1 MVRRAYLSLTDF
13 SEGGVRVNANGLKI
27 PDEFV
32 LQFSSEGCFKDGT
45 YKVVW
50 RNDPIV
56 GAKFIQA
63 SLADIKPKEHENL
76 NRAERS
82 CSFCGPACL
91 PAARRSSSRKIP
103 ASITLMN
110 WRTVRR

>member
-1 MVRRAYLSLTDF
+1 MSLPTHDERRQTQRHRLGRLASRIPTDGGPPRFCLVTDF

-56 GAKFIQA
+56 GAKF
-63 SLADIKPKEHENL
+63 
-76 NRAERS
+76 
-82 CSFCGPACL
+82 
-91 PAARRSSSRKIP
+91 
-103 ASITLMN
+103 
-110 WRTVRR
+110 VRRLSLT

>member
-1 MVRRAYLSLTDF
+1 MSLPTSDESRRVMRHRLGRLASMIPTDGGPPRFCLVTDF

-32 LQFSSEGCFKDGT
+32 LQFSSEGCFEDGI

-56 GAKFIQA
+56 GAK
-63 SLADIKPKEHENL
+63 L
-76 NRAERS
+76 
-82 CSFCGPACL
+82 
-91 PAARRSSSRKIP
+91 
-103 ASITLMN
+103 
-110 WRTVRR
+110 VRRLPPLTGASAGG

>member
-1 MVRRAYLSLTDF
+1 MGASAISAQSMGARGMSLPTHDEKRQTQRHRVGRLASMIPTAGGPPRFCLVTDF

-50 RNDPIV
+50 RHDPIV
-56 GAKFIQA
+56 GAKF
-63 SLADIKPKEHENL
+63 
-76 NRAERS
+76 
-82 CSFCGPACL
+82 
-91 PAARRSSSRKIP
+91 
-103 ASITLMN
+103 
-110 WRTVRR
+110 VRRLSLT